1 MIALDSN
8 ITKSE
13 TGATNTT
20 LQPLNSTI
28 EEASNQQ
35 NNSIPSPS
43 LETTEKVVPVKTET
57 QTEPP
62 VTNKV
67 PQSFEPR
74 PFSLVSRKESST
86 TVQTETTT
94 PTAKVSEHTS
104 SSGGLRRN
112 GFYDDVN
119 SLNVNSKTTLQRERS
134 RFNNNKN
141 SVRSEE
147 VEEPQPR
154 IRNPNRVRFTPPTST
169 PSYSETEE
177 ERLKKI
183 RTFRPNVE
191 LEIADLSS
199 LTAVDFS
206 ATNRDD
212 KRRRGRPR
220 TSTTTPL
227 PPTTST
233 TVPSRTRFRFRQNDK
248 KKESETEQH
257 EQVLQRVTS
266 EQPQEKVTLKP
277 FRRNRKIIRRVRP
290 SSTAAPSSTT
300 STTTTTTTTTT
311 ERHFSKEDKEDT
323 TEENIQ
329 TNTVIEESNNVATTV
344 TPVVEDNETE
354 NNQERE
360 DILKSPEEGE
370 NIKLSES
377 VRQESSVNN
386 GISAGDGKRPRKV
399 IKLNRYNTPS
409 TTESGIIVR
418 TRKIIRKLH
427 PTKSPVVQDEEIKKV
442 ESNLESS
449 ITSEN
454 STVVEESKPQRP
466 SFFSRRRPP
475 YSSNSPELSEKQNQ
489 SKDVKIV
496 PFTSRRRF
504 GTKYGTSE
512 SKNNV
517 DVSKPQFRQRSTS
530 TTTTTTTTTTTS
542 LPIEET
548 SSNSDVLVTT
558 TEFLD
563 LHQEFGS
570 STTSEAYATVSLPQE
585 QTISTQDETT
595 EFVDQTTTSKQ
606 EFPEQ
611 STSSI
616 AEVVLNVTESLE
628 ATTMYEKIFETT
640 TAALEDEETTIV
652 PLDVTSIENE
662 ITTTED
668 AIETTIS
675 TEAVKV
681 STENVNEPVFNNPL
695 YKPPGSRTSFSV
707 PKSLF
712 NNTRTVEVDRPE
724 RNSTRGFLGRKF
736 QRRPPFTSIKSTT
749 EAAIKPRKGF
759 RYKHVENVHEEEPE
773 STIELNNP
781 ESSTEETVAE
791 EEEITVK
798 PSTEGYK
805 TTTAVHKVNKPH
817 YERKGYRYK
826 HVKEQSKVDSELENE
841 THAPS
846 EDYADVEEEIDT
858 TARNLNRYGE
868 TNSEKAISFKPTE
881 NTSLYH
887 NSGYNRYKSNQT
899 TTLRTKPSRNFGF
912 RQRSTTV
919 SSVQDIKDVNIH
931 AINLRNKNL
940 FNKNRKMN
948 IPHPGN
954 HKQNESKTITQD
966 EENKISSPVSITTP
980 ASLPETTEQQTTLLH
995 VFAVTESLD
1004 DEDGKAT
1011 ESPKIASEQ
1020 AAVDAKNK
1028 TPQKLI
1034 EINRIVE
1041 VHSEEKIIT
1050 NKTESIESK
1059 SLGAVPVVD
1068 KLGVITR
1075 VVEIKIVQGN
1085 QSAAQDDREDR
1096 KLNNGGIKINSVQEQ
1111 EQPNK
1116 IEIIDNRSRV
1126 KTITPNP
1133 LFNDA
1138 STISLEGLFSSAMS
1152 HKSADEEDELLNT
1165 QNSNLFKIRLL
1176 DQDRSSSSKKI
1187 RFDNTANFI
1196 PLTILKQDEEKAE
1209 VIELPPQNFEGRIKI
1224 APVSL
1229 LKVEMGDAS
1238 HKTKDER

>member
-13 TGATNTT
+13 TGTTNTT

-57 QTEPP
+57 QTESP

-67 PQSFEPR
+67 PHSFEPR

-104 SSGGLRRN
+104 SSGGLRQN

-134 RFNNNKN
+134 RFVNNKN

-147 VEEPQPR
+147 VEEHQPR

-169 PSYSETEE
+169 PSYTETEE

-206 ATNRDD
+206 ATSRDE

-227 PPTTST
+227 PPTPST

-248 KKESETEQH
+248 KKENETEQH
-257 EQVLQRVTS
+257 GKTLQKVTS

-290 SSTAAPSSTT
+290 SSTAAPSTT
-300 STTTTTTTTTT
+300 STTTTT
-311 ERHFSKEDKEDT
+311 ERSFSKEDEEDT
-323 TEENIQ
+323 TDENIQ
-329 TNTVIEESNNVATTV
+329 ANTVIEEANNAVATTV
-344 TPVVEDNETE
+344 IPVVEDNETE

-386 GISAGDGKRPRKV
+386 GIGAGDGKRPRKV
-399 IKLNRYNTPS
+399 IKLNRYTPS

-427 PTKSPVVQDEEIKKV
+427 PTKSPVVHDEEIKKV

-454 STVVEESKPQRP
+454 STDVEESKPQRP
-466 SFFSRRRPP
+466 SFFSRKRPP
-475 YSSNSPELSEKQNQ
+475 YSSNSQELSEKQNQ

-512 SKNNV
+512 NKNNL

-542 LPIEET
+542 SLPIEED
-548 SSNSDVLVTT
+548 SSDSDIFVTT

-563 LHQEFGS
+563 LRQEVGS
-570 STTSEAYATVSLPQE
+570 STTSETFATVSVPQE
-585 QTISTQDETT
+585 QTTSVQDETT
-595 EFVDQTTTSKQ
+595 EFIEQTTSIKEVFPVQGTTSTT
-606 EFPEQ
+606 E
-611 STSSI
+611 
-616 AEVVLNVTESLE
+616 AVLNVTEGLD
-628 ATTMYEKIFETT
+628 ATTIYEKVYETT
-640 TAALEDEETTIV
+640 TAALEDEETTTV

-662 ITTTED
+662 IATTED
-668 AIETTIS
+668 ATETTIS

-712 NNTRTVEVDRPE
+712 NSTRAVEVDKPE

-736 QRRPPFTSIKSTT
+736 QRRPPFTSTKSTT

-759 RYKHVENVHEEEPE
+759 RYKHTENVDEEEPE

-781 ESSTEETVAE
+781 ESSTEETVDE
-791 EEEITVK
+791 EEEIAVK

-805 TTTAVHKVNKPH
+805 STTPVRKVNKPH

-826 HVKEQSKVDSELENE
+826 HVKEQSKIESELENE

-858 TARNLNRYGE
+858 TVRNHNRYGE
-868 TNSEKAISFKPTE
+868 TNSEKAVPLTPTE

-887 NSGYNRYKSNQT
+887 NSGNNRYKSNQT

-954 HKQNESKTITQD
+954 HKQNDSKTTTQD

-1020 AAVDAKNK
+1020 SAVDAKNK
-1028 TPQKLI
+1028 TQQKLI